1 MTVSCCLMP
10 GRTAGSLLNCSP
22 WRTGVRTGAE
32 RSGGQD
38 RSREIRGSG
47 RGTGRTKQENR
58 RSGQEQG
65 DKIHDISGIRKRN
78 RRTGGLDKNRGT
90 MAQDKKQENRN
101 RADRG
106 LGQRTV

>member
-1 MTVSCCLMP
+1 MFDAWEDRRLP
-10 GRTAGSLLNCSP
+10 AELLSLED
-22 WRTGVRTGAE
+22 R
-32 RSGGQD
+32 GQD

-90 MAQDKKQENRN
+90 MVQDKKQENRN